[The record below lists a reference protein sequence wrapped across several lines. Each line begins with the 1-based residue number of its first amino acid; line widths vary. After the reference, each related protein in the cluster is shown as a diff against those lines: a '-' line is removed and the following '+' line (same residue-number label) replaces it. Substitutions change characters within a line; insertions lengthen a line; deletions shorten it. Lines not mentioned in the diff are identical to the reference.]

1 MNLPPHR
8 NVCVYS
14 ASSEGLDA
22 IYHDAARDLGT
33 AIGACGWTLI
43 YGGGERGLMGDLA
56 RAVHAAGGRVIGVI
70 PERLRDLDLAYAQ
83 ADELI
88 VTGGMRERKAIM
100 EDRADGFIVLPGGFG
115 TLEEFFEIL
124 VLKQL
129 AYTRKPLILYN
140 TNAFFDGLMAFFAGL
155 CEQQF
160 VKENHLDLFLL
171 TESPRAALD
180 AIANPPDLALEAKYL
195 R

>member
-1 MNLPPHR
+1 MNMPSHR

-14 ASSEGLDA
+14 ASSEHLDA
-22 IYHDAARDLGT
+22 VYHDAARALGA
-33 AIGACGWTLI
+33 AIGALGWTLI

-70 PERLRDLDLAYAQ
+70 PERLRDLDLAYVH

-129 AYTRKPLILYN
+129 AYTKKPLILYN
-140 TNAFFDGLMAFFAGL
+140 TNGFFDGLMAFFASL
-155 CEQQF
+155 CEQRF
-160 VKENHLDLFLL
+160 VRENHLDLFLL
-171 TESPRAALD
+171 AASPGAALE
-180 AIANPPDLALEAKYL
+180 AIAHPPDIALEAKY
-195 R
+195 